1 MPRRLDKTLADYI
14 TIAISPVLI
23 MTLVGSLVFF
33 LQEVFYDGGY
43 QGRVTCILGLFV
55 MAIVL
60 IGRISI
66 EEGNE
71 RAILFALP
79 LAIVVGLAISRFS
92 DGGLLHWGL
101 MGLCWWSA
109 HKLTWDCT
117 VIDEEKDASG
127 QGLLQIVGLDGS
139 GRTEFETPEKAP
151 DENEDAVTSY
161 QPVTASW
168 EREEKKKRKPH
179 APGVWIVFFSLAAL
193 PLFGLGQRFI
203 PVADVASR
211 RHAFM
216 LLLVYVASGLG
227 LLLTTSFLGLRRYLR
242 QRRVEMPAMMATV
255 WITSGAVLI
264 VVLLL
269 FAALLPRPAA
279 EYAISK
285 VPLSFS
291 SPQRKSSKYAVGN
304 DGADKNS
311 PDSKS
316 ATTRDKSQSDD
327 EQSDQK
333 RKSSGSSDKRQK
345 SDDQSSRDDSQQGG
359 DTGHDESKPDKSGK
373 PSDEGKGDS
382 GKSSGKGE
390 PQKGKSQE
398 GKSQEGKSQEAKSQE
413 AKSQEAKSQEGKSQE
428 AKSQEGKSQ
437 EGKSQEGKSQ
447 EGKSEEGNSRES
459 KSQEGKSQEGKSQQ
473 GKQSDQDDPS
483 QSGDSDRSDKSGEP
497 SDRDPQPD
505 SPEDSPEDQS
515 STQEDRPEDQGEDKS
530 DPRQSQERQTD
541 QDEDSENDSPPSSFS
556 FQKLFSSLMGAL
568 GAILK
573 WLFYIAVLLIALYW
587 LVRSWKTV
595 MAAWAQFLKELAEL
609 WRRLFGGKPT
619 PEEEAAAEEQS
630 KPAPRPFA
638 DFADP
643 FATGMAGR
651 YSPDELVKY
660 TFEAVEAWAR
670 ENGFPRGPEQTPHE
684 FARQLA
690 RAAQSLGGNS
700 RTLADLYCYVA
711 YSPGRLRAEGT
722 EALAQLWQQLRPG
735 AYR

>member
-14 TIAISPVLI
+14 TIAISPMLI
-23 MTLVGSLVFF
+23 MALVGSLVFF
-33 LQEVFYDGGY
+33 LQEVFY
-43 QGRVTCILGLFV
+43 QGRYDGRVSFILGLFV

-71 RAILFALP
+71 RAVLFAIPLAVAFG
-79 LAIVVGLAISRFS
+79 LAIVRFG
-92 DGGLLHWGL
+92 DGGLLHFGL
-101 MGLCWWSA
+101 MALCWWSA

-139 GRTEFETPEKAP
+139 GQAEFETADKEP
-151 DENEDAVTSY
+151 DEEEEIVASY
-161 QPVTASW
+161 TPVTASW

-179 APGVWIVFFSLAAL
+179 APGVWIVYFSLAAL

-203 PVADVASR
+203 PTADVESR
-211 RHAFM
+211 RYAFM

-242 QRRVEMPAMMATV
+242 QRRVEMPVSMATV

-285 VPLSFS
+285 VPLSFG
-291 SPQRKSSKYAVGN
+291 SPERKSSKYAMGS
-304 DGADKNS
+304 DGADQNS
-311 PDSKS
+311 AGSKS
-316 ATTRDKSQSDD
+316 ATTGNKSQSDD
-327 EQSDQK
+327 KQSDQE
-333 RKSSGSSDKRQK
+333 RKSSGSSDSRQG
-345 SDDQSSRDDSQQGG
+345 SDDDRSPPDNSQQGG
-359 DTGHDESKPDKSGK
+359 DSGDDKSKPGKSGK
-373 PSDEGKGDS
+373 PSDDGKGDS
-382 GKSSGKGE
+382 GKSSG
-390 PQKGKSQE
+390 QGKSQE
-398 GKSQEGKSQEAKSQE
+398 GKSREGKSGEAK
-413 AKSQEAKSQEGKSQE
+413 
-428 AKSQEGKSQ
+428 
-437 EGKSQEGKSQ
+437 
-447 EGKSEEGNSRES
+447 SRES
-459 KSQEGKSQEGKSQQ
+459 KSREGKSQQ
-473 GKQSDQDDPS
+473 SKQSDQDDSRQGKSSKQAESAKQGKQQDASQDDPS
-483 QSGDSDRSDKSGEP
+483 QSGDSDRPDKPSDSSQESSQERDKSDEP
-497 SDRDPQPD
+497 SDRDPGQD
-505 SPEDSPEDQS
+505 SPEDPADDKS
-515 STQEDRPEDQGEDKS
+515 STR
-530 DPRQSQERQTD
+530 
-541 QDEDSENDSPPSSFS
+541 EDSSEDTDEEESDQQPSFS
-556 FQKLFSSLMGAL
+556 FQKLFSGLIGIL

-573 WLFYIAVLLIALYW
+573 WLFYIVVLLIALYW

-595 MAAWAQFLKELAEL
+595 MAAWAQFLKELAEF

-619 PEEEAAAEEQS
+619 PDEETVAEEER

-643 FATGMAGR
+643 FTTGMASR

-690 RAAQSLGGNS
+690 GAAKPLEGNS

-711 YSPGRLRAEGT
+711 YAPGRLRAERT
-722 EALAQLWQQLRPG
+722 KALAQLWQQLRSGTHLQQPVEKMTLQKP
-735 AYR
+735 

>member
-151 DENEDAVTSY
+151 DENGEAAAY

-242 QRRVEMPAMMATV
+242 QRRVEMPASMATV

-316 ATTRDKSQSDD
+316 AATRDKSQSDD

-345 SDDQSSRDDSQQGG
+345 SDDESSRDDSQQGG
-359 DTGHDESKPDKSGK
+359 DTGHDESKPDKSGR

-390 PQKGKSQE
+390 PQK
-398 GKSQEGKSQEAKSQE
+398 
-413 AKSQEAKSQEGKSQE
+413 
-428 AKSQEGKSQ
+428 GKSQ

-515 STQEDRPEDQGEDKS
+515 STQEDRPRDQDEDKS

-541 QDEDSENDSPPSSFS
+541 QDEDSADDSPPSSFS

-573 WLFYIAVLLIALYW
+573 WLFYIAVLLVALYW

-619 PEEEAAAEEQS
+619 PKEEAAAAEEQS